1 MNNISS
7 IKALIDD
14 YIKDNI
20 EIEVLCSRSCSNIDF
35 DDMSLS
41 FNQLLFKYI
50 DDKHLNEVDI
60 YKKAYID
67 RKLFSKIRS
76 NINYRPKKKTVVQ
89 LIFSLKLN
97 IAEAKELLNSAG
109 YYLSHSLKS
118 DLIVEW
124 FIINNNY
131 DLDLLFDCLY
141 EYNEKI

>member
-1 MNNISS
+1 MNNISN

-89 LIFSLKLN
+89 LIFGLKLN
-97 IAEAKELLNSAG
+97 IAEANELLNSAG

>member
-1 MNNISS
+1 MNNISN

-14 YIKDNI
+14 YIKDTY
-20 EIEVLCSRSCSNIDF
+20 EIEVLCSSSSSNIDF

-89 LIFSLKLN
+89 LIFGLKLN
-97 IAEAKELLNSAG
+97 IEEANELLNSAG

>member
-1 MNNISS
+1 MNNISN

-20 EIEVLCSRSCSNIDF
+20 EIEVLCSSCSNIDF

-89 LIFSLKLN
+89 LIFGLKLN
-97 IAEAKELLNSAG
+97 IEEANELLNSAG

>member
-1 MNNISS
+1 MNNISN
-7 IKALIDD
+7 IKVLIDD

-20 EIEVLCSRSCSNIDF
+20 EIEVLCSSSSSNIDF

-76 NINYRPKKKTVVQ
+76 NINYRPKKKTAVQ
-89 LIFSLKLN
+89 LIFGLKLN
-97 IAEAKELLNSAG
+97 IEEANELLNSAG

>member
-1 MNNISS
+1 MNNISN
-7 IKALIDD
+7 IKLLIDE
-14 YIKDNI
+14 YILNTLEE
-20 EIEVLCSRSCSNIDF
+20 EILCCSCPSIDF
-35 DDMSLS
+35 DDISLS
-41 FNQLLFKYI
+41 FNQLLFKFI

-76 NINYRPKKKTVVQ
+76 NINYHPRKKTVVQ
-89 LIFSLKLN
+89 FIFSLKLN
-97 IAEAKELLNSAG
+97 IEEANELLNSAG
-109 YYLSHSLKS
+109 YNLSHSLRS

-131 DLDLLFDCLY
+131 DLDLLFDCLL

>member
-1 MNNISS
+1 MNNISN

-20 EIEVLCSRSCSNIDF
+20 EIEVLCSSSCSNIDF

-89 LIFSLKLN
+89 LIFGLKLN
-97 IAEAKELLNSAG
+97 IAEANELLNSAG

-131 DLDLLFDCLY
+131 DLDLLFDCLC

>member
-1 MNNISS
+1 MNNISN

-20 EIEVLCSRSCSNIDF
+20 EIEVLCSSSCSNIDF

-89 LIFSLKLN
+89 LIFGLKLN
-97 IAEAKELLNSAG
+97 IEEANELLNSAG

-131 DLDLLFDCLY
+131 DLDLLFACLL

>member
-1 MNNISS
+1 MNNISN

-20 EIEVLCSRSCSNIDF
+20 EIEVLCSRSYSNIDF

-89 LIFSLKLN
+89 LIFGLKLN
-97 IAEAKELLNSAG
+97 IVEANELLNSAG
-109 YYLSHSLKS
+109 YYLSNSLKS

>member
-1 MNNISS
+1 MNNISN

-20 EIEVLCSRSCSNIDF
+20 EIEVLCTCSSSNIDF
-35 DDMSLS
+35 NDMSLS

-89 LIFSLKLN
+89 LIFGLKLN
-97 IAEAKELLNSAG
+97 IEEANELLNSAG

>member
-1 MNNISS
+1 MNNISN

-20 EIEVLCSRSCSNIDF
+20 EIKVLCSSTSSNIDF

-89 LIFSLKLN
+89 LIFGLKLN
-97 IAEAKELLNSAG
+97 IEEANELLNSAG

>member
-1 MNNISS
+1 MNNISN

-20 EIEVLCSRSCSNIDF
+20 EIEVLCSCCSNIDF

-89 LIFSLKLN
+89 LIFGLKLN
-97 IAEAKELLNSAG
+97 IAEANELLNSAG

-131 DLDLLFDCLY
+131 DLDLLFACLY

>member
-1 MNNISS
+1 MNNISN

-20 EIEVLCSRSCSNIDF
+20 EIEVLCSSSCSNIDF

-89 LIFSLKLN
+89 LIFGLKLN
-97 IAEAKELLNSAG
+97 IEEANELLNSAG

-131 DLDLLFDCLY
+131 NLDLLFDCLL

>member
-1 MNNISS
+1 MNNISN

-20 EIEVLCSRSCSNIDF
+20 EIEVLCSSSCSNIDF

-89 LIFSLKLN
+89 LIFGLKLN
-97 IAEAKELLNSAG
+97 IAEANELLNSAG

-131 DLDLLFDCLY
+131 DLDLLFDCLL

>member
-1 MNNISS
+1 MNNISN

-20 EIEVLCSRSCSNIDF
+20 EIKVLCSSTSSNIDF

-89 LIFSLKLN
+89 LIFGLKLN
-97 IAEAKELLNSAG
+97 IAEANELLNSAG

>member
-1 MNNISS
+1 MNNISN

-20 EIEVLCSRSCSNIDF
+20 EIEVLCSSSCSNIDF

-89 LIFSLKLN
+89 LIFGLKLS
-97 IAEAKELLNSAG
+97 IAEANELLNSAG

>member
-1 MNNISS
+1 MNNISN

-20 EIEVLCSRSCSNIDF
+20 EIEVLCSRSYSNIDF

-76 NINYRPKKKTVVQ
+76 NINYRPRKKTVVQ
-89 LIFSLKLN
+89 LIFGLKLN
-97 IAEAKELLNSAG
+97 IAEANELLNSAG

-131 DLDLLFDCLY
+131 DLDLLFACLL

>member
-1 MNNISS
+1 MNNISN

-20 EIEVLCSRSCSNIDF
+20 EIEVLCISSCSNIDF

-89 LIFSLKLN
+89 LIFGLKLN
-97 IAEAKELLNSAG
+97 IEEANELLNSAG

>member
-1 MNNISS
+1 MNNISN

-20 EIEVLCSRSCSNIDF
+20 EIEVLCSRSYSNIDF

-89 LIFSLKLN
+89 LIFGLKLN
-97 IAEAKELLNSAG
+97 IVEANELLNSAG
-109 YYLSHSLKS
+109 YYLSHSLKA